1 MDRRFAYGLIGFGVG
16 GALGWLALKDTSWAS
31 LGRALAELDWRVVPL
46 ALGAVIIA
54 GILRA
59 IRFRLLLRDERVTTS
74 RLFLVASAGSAVN
87 NLSPVRVLSEATQT
101 VLLTRGDGVK
111 ASRVVSGFLLSRLFD
126 LLVTVN
132 LVGAGLAVLPQ
143 LSGFRPIVLPLWGL
157 SGAALLGMVFLGR
170 GVSRLGKV
178 RWLKPLA
185 ETLQHVHA
193 TQSQRGLLALC
204 ISLTA
209 IAWLLIGVAAWLVAQ
224 AAGIQMPFWLASI
237 VIVAVSM
244 FSGAVP
250 APPGVAGVYEFVAV
264 STLGLF
270 AVDEAAVLSFAVVI
284 HALLFLPHLAIGLP
298 VLALERRALRGAP
311 MLRRGAPSA
320 AAR

>member
-1 MDRRFAYGLIGFGVG
+1 MNRRFALGLLGFGVG

-31 LGRALAELDWRVVPL
+31 LGTALAELDWRVLPL
-46 ALGAVIIA
+46 AFGAVVIA
-54 GILRA
+54 SILKA

-74 RLFLVASAGSAVN
+74 RLFFVASAGSAVN
-87 NLSPVRVLSEATQT
+87 NLSPVRVFSEATQT
-101 VLLTRGDGVK
+101 LLLTRGNGVN
-111 ASRVVSGFLLSRLFD
+111 ASHVVSGFLLSRLFD

-132 LVGAGLAVLPQ
+132 LVGAGLVVLPQ
-143 LSGFRPIVLPLWGL
+143 LSGFRPVVLPLWGIA
-157 SGAALLGMVFLGR
+157 GAALLGV
-170 GVSRLGKV
+170 VVLGKGMTRMSKV
-178 RWLKPLA
+178 PLLRPFA
-185 ETLQHVHA
+185 ETLHHLHT
-193 TQSQRGLLALC
+193 TQRQRGLLALC

-209 IAWLLIGVAAWLVAQ
+209 MAWLLIGVAAWIVAQ
-224 AAGIQMPFWLASI
+224 AAGIHMPFWLMSI

-270 AVDEAAVLSFAVVI
+270 AVDEAAALSFAVVI

-311 MLRRGAPSA
+311 MLRRSAPSLKG
-320 AAR
+320 